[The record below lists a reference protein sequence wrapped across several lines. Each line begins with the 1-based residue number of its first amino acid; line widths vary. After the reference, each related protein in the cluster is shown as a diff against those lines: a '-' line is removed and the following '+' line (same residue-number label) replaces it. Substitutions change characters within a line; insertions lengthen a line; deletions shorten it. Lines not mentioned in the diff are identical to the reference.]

1 MTMNDIDER
10 IREALDEE
18 DRALFDRLDSELS
31 LPEMLAA
38 PYRGKQ
44 RWATLLITFWTV
56 VFLALAVYAAV
67 QYFQAAD
74 THGLITWAVAFLV
87 GILGVSMLKIWFWL
101 EIQKNAIL
109 REIKR
114 VELAVVQQHRGA

>member
-1 MTMNDIDER
+1 MNEIDER
-10 IREALDEE
+10 IREALADE
-18 DRALFDRLDSELS
+18 DRELFDRLDSELS

-44 RWATLLITFWTV
+44 RWLMVLVTFWTV

-74 THGLITWAVAFLV
+74 THGLITWAVAFLT
-87 GILGVSMLKIWFWL
+87 GIMGVSMLKIWFWL
-101 EIQKNAIL
+101 EIQKNSLL

-114 VELAVVQQHRGA
+114 VELAVVQLRER

>member
-1 MTMNDIDER
+1 MNDIDER
-10 IREALDEE
+10 IREALADE
-18 DRALFDRLDSELS
+18 DRELFDRLDSELS

-44 RWATLLITFWTV
+44 RWATLLFTFWTL

-74 THGLITWAVAFLV
+74 THGLITWAVAFLT
-87 GILGVSMLKIWFWL
+87 GIMGVSMLKIWFWL
-101 EIQKNAIL
+101 EIQKNSLL

-114 VELAVVQQHRGA
+114 VELAVVQLRDR